1 MNFHQLYENYMLM
14 LYLVKFD
21 YGFLSQQ
28 RTLLGSFLRK
38 GRGQRT
44 GKSSYK
50 WVLMH
55 LFEISSTVLK
65 FAV

>member
-28 RTLLGSFLRK
+28 RTLLGSFLSK
-38 GRGQRT
+38 GRGREPVSHHTSEFWCICLIFLRQ
-44 GKSSYK
+44 
-50 WVLMH
+50 
-55 LFEISSTVLK
+55 F
-65 FAV
+65 

>member
-28 RTLLGSFLRK
+28 GTLLGSFLRK

-44 GKSSYK
+44 GKSPYK

-55 LFEISSTVLK
+55 LFDISSTVLK